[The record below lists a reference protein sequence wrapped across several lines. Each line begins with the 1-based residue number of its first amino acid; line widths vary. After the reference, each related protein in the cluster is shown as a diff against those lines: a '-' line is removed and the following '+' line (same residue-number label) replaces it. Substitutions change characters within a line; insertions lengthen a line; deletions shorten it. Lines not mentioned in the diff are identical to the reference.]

1 MCLFLFFKLFLTSFV
16 FFVVQKV
23 FLKKFE
29 FVLIA
34 SFTIVLIL
42 PLSTPYLRI
51 YFSTN
56 LVSIFSLHLLLFIC
70 ICSDF
75 YLLESLLICENL
87 FLFMIIYEN
96 LFLFTIICENL
107 LEHLTFYKLEN
118 KQAYEHHHLR
128 SIFYHQT

>member
-1 MCLFLFFKLFLTSFV
+1 M
-16 FFVVQKV
+16 FFVLQKV

-51 YFSTN
+51 YFPPN

-70 ICSDF
+70 IRSDF

-87 FLFMIIYEN
+87 FIFMIIYEN
-96 LFLFTIICENL
+96 LFLFMIICENL

-128 SIFYHQT
+128 SIFYHQNMITIFC